1 MIKKIKQFKNLIMLL
16 SGLVFLFIMYLNM
29 HVIPVGYTGVLVR
42 LGRIAE
48 QPVASGELTF
58 TTPFVEHIRR
68 VNNKQQEYETGQKI
82 CGETSDKAAVYANEV
97 SVTYQIAV
105 ERSAWICA
113 NVNEYNLLTDG
124 LIASAVKAA
133 MSELTAEEVTKRA
146 KIEPLV
152 LRKLSESLSEKYGTD
167 TVHVRK
173 VIINDMDFEKAYK
186 DALRAKSVAE
196 QERARAEIE
205 NQTATAKAEADKRVA
220 ILAAEA
226 EAERIR
232 ISANAQAEANRA
244 ISESLS
250 AELIEL
256 RKIEKWDGKLPA
268 VMSGSPNELLGDF
281 GKR

>member
-205 NQTATAKAEADKRVA
+205 NQTAKAEADKRVV